1 MEIDVEK
8 KKIELSMKELEEPEI
23 DLKAE
28 EVKEEPKAEAA
39 KEEVAIK

>member
-1 MEIDVEK
+1 MEIDTEK

-28 EVKEEPKAEAA
+28 AKTEAEDAKVEE
-39 KEEVAIK
+39 